1 MEDERITDQIT
12 NNYNSVGESQIVD
25 KYSETRQLVEQGCK
39 AASHEKPSAKQKPKT
54 VASSQKRKE
63 SSDIVI
69 KTEEEELEDEEEEEE
84 VEQDKNN
91 EGEDSDMDREREK
104 LKVGRKKAKKTKKT
118 KKMKKPEM
126 KDLMVGRRMASL
138 NASAMMQV
146 LTINDQIFYHP
157 LLSSNI
163 AGGVKASNVKLT
175 SQQLVSNAESIVMRV
190 QQRVWNCL
198 FPGGCH

>member
-12 NNYNSVGESQIVD
+12 NTSESQIVD
-25 KYSETRQLVEQGCK
+25 KYSETGQLLEQGCK

-63 SSDIVI
+63 ASDIVI
-69 KTEEEELEDEEEEEE
+69 KTEEEEEEEEE
-84 VEQDKNN
+84 VERDKNN
-91 EGEDSDMDREREK
+91 EEEDSDMDREREK

-146 LTINDQIFYHP
+146 LTIGIK
-157 LLSSNI
+157 I
-163 AGGVKASNVKLT
+163 
-175 SQQLVSNAESIVMRV
+175 SIIH
-190 QQRVWNCL
+190 CSY
-198 FPGGCH
+198 

>member
-12 NNYNSVGESQIVD
+12 NTSESQIVD
-25 KYSETRQLVEQGCK
+25 KYSETGQLLEQGCK

-54 VASSQKRKE
+54 VASSQKSKE
-63 SSDIVI
+63 ASDIVI
-69 KTEEEELEDEEEEEE
+69 KTEEEELEEEEEEEE
-84 VEQDKNN
+84 VERDKNN
-91 EGEDSDMDREREK
+91 EEEDSDMDREREK

-146 LTINDQIFYHP
+146 FTI
-157 LLSSNI
+157 
-163 AGGVKASNVKLT
+163 GVKISVIHCSHRILLAV
-175 SQQLVSNAESIVMRV
+175 
-190 QQRVWNCL
+190 
-198 FPGGCH
+198 

>member
-12 NNYNSVGESQIVD
+12 NNSLLGESQIVD
-25 KYSETRQLVEQGCK
+25 KHSETGQQLEQGCK
-39 AASHEKPSAKQKPKT
+39 AASHEKPSSKQKPKT

-69 KTEEEELEDEEEEEE
+69 KTEEEEVEEEEEE

-91 EGEDSDMDREREK
+91 EEEDSDMDREREK

-146 LTINDQIFYHP
+146 STI
-157 LLSSNI
+157 
-163 AGGVKASNVKLT
+163 GVKISIIHCSLRILL
-175 SQQLVSNAESIVMRV
+175 LVYNFECFSYLLAIS
-190 QQRVWNCL
+190 
-198 FPGGCH
+198 

>member
-12 NNYNSVGESQIVD
+12 NTSESQIVD
-25 KYSETRQLVEQGCK
+25 KYSETGQLLEQGCK

-69 KTEEEELEDEEEEEE
+69 KTEEEELEEEEE

-91 EGEDSDMDREREK
+91 EEEDSDMDREREK

-146 LTINDQIFYHP
+146 LM
-157 LLSSNI
+157 
-163 AGGVKASNVKLT
+163 
-175 SQQLVSNAESIVMRV
+175 IVFKISMIH
-190 QQRVWNCL
+190 CS
-198 FPGGCH
+198 H

>member
-12 NNYNSVGESQIVD
+12 NNSLLSESQIVD
-25 KYSETRQLVEQGCK
+25 KYSETGQLLEQGCK

-63 SSDIVI
+63 ASDIVI
-69 KTEEEELEDEEEEEE
+69 KTEEEELEEEEEEEEE
-84 VEQDKNN
+84 VERDKNN
-91 EGEDSDMDREREK
+91 EEEDSDMDREREK

-146 LTINDQIFYHP
+146 LTIGIKISIIHCSHRI
-157 LLSSNI
+157 LL
-163 AGGVKASNVKLT
+163 
-175 SQQLVSNAESIVMRV
+175 
-190 QQRVWNCL
+190 
-198 FPGGCH
+198 

>member
-12 NNYNSVGESQIVD
+12 NNTVLGESQIVD
-25 KYSETRQLVEQGCK
+25 KYSETGQQLEQGCK

-63 SSDIVI
+63 ASDIVI
-69 KTEEEELEDEEEEEE
+69 KTEEEELEEEEEEEEE

-91 EGEDSDMDREREK
+91 EEEDSDMDREREK

-146 LTINDQIFYHP
+146 STI
-157 LLSSNI
+157 
-163 AGGVKASNVKLT
+163 GVKISIIHCSLRILL
-175 SQQLVSNAESIVMRV
+175 LVYNFECFSYLLAIS
-190 QQRVWNCL
+190 
-198 FPGGCH
+198 

>member
-12 NNYNSVGESQIVD
+12 KTSSLGESQIVD
-25 KYSETRQLVEQGCK
+25 KYSETGQLLEQGCK

-69 KTEEEELEDEEEEEE
+69 KTEEEEEKEEEEEE

-91 EGEDSDMDREREK
+91 EEEDSDMDREREK

-146 LTINDQIFYHP
+146 LTI
-157 LLSSNI
+157 
-163 AGGVKASNVKLT
+163 GVKMFIIHCSHRIL
-175 SQQLVSNAESIVMRV
+175 L
-190 QQRVWNCL
+190 
-198 FPGGCH
+198 

>member
-12 NNYNSVGESQIVD
+12 NTSESQIVD
-25 KYSETRQLVEQGCK
+25 KYSETGQLLEQGCK

-69 KTEEEELEDEEEEEE
+69 KTEEEELEEEEEEE

-91 EGEDSDMDREREK
+91 EEEDSDMDREREK

-146 LTINDQIFYHP
+146 LTIGIKISTIHCSHGI
-157 LLSSNI
+157 LL
-163 AGGVKASNVKLT
+163 AV
-175 SQQLVSNAESIVMRV
+175 
-190 QQRVWNCL
+190 
-198 FPGGCH
+198 

>member
-12 NNYNSVGESQIVD
+12 NTSESQIVD
-25 KYSETRQLVEQGCK
+25 KYSETGQLLEQGCK

-69 KTEEEELEDEEEEEE
+69 KTEEEELEEEEEEEE
-84 VEQDKNN
+84 VERDKNN
-91 EGEDSDMDREREK
+91 EEEDSDMDREREK

-146 LTINDQIFYHP
+146 LTIGIKISIIHCSHRI
-157 LLSSNI
+157 LL
-163 AGGVKASNVKLT
+163 
-175 SQQLVSNAESIVMRV
+175 LV
-190 QQRVWNCL
+190 
-198 FPGGCH
+198 

>member
-12 NNYNSVGESQIVD
+12 NTSESQIVD
-25 KYSETRQLVEQGCK
+25 KYSETGQLLEQGCK

-69 KTEEEELEDEEEEEE
+69 KTEEEELEEEEEEEE
-84 VEQDKNN
+84 VERDKNN
-91 EGEDSDMDREREK
+91 EEEDSDMDREREK

-146 LTINDQIFYHP
+146 STIGFKMFIIHCSHRI
-157 LLSSNI
+157 LL
-163 AGGVKASNVKLT
+163 
-175 SQQLVSNAESIVMRV
+175 
-190 QQRVWNCL
+190 
-198 FPGGCH
+198 

>member
-12 NNYNSVGESQIVD
+12 NTSESQIVD
-25 KYSETRQLVEQGCK
+25 KYSETGQLLEQGCK

-69 KTEEEELEDEEEEEE
+69 KTEEEEEEE
-84 VEQDKNN
+84 VERDKNN
-91 EGEDSDMDREREK
+91 EEEDSDMDREREK

-146 LTINDQIFYHP
+146 LTI
-157 LLSSNI
+157 
-163 AGGVKASNVKLT
+163 GVKMFIIHCSHRIL
-175 SQQLVSNAESIVMRV
+175 L
-190 QQRVWNCL
+190 
-198 FPGGCH
+198 

>member
-12 NNYNSVGESQIVD
+12 NNTVLGESQIVD
-25 KYSETRQLVEQGCK
+25 KYSETGQQLEQGCK

-54 VASSQKRKE
+54 VASIQKRKE
-63 SSDIVI
+63 ASDIVI
-69 KTEEEELEDEEEEEE
+69 KTEEEELEEEIEE
-84 VEQDKNN
+84 EQDKNN
-91 EGEDSDMDREREK
+91 EEEDSDMDREREK

-146 LTINDQIFYHP
+146 STI
-157 LLSSNI
+157 
-163 AGGVKASNVKLT
+163 GVKI
-175 SQQLVSNAESIVMRV
+175 SITHCSHRILLAV
-190 QQRVWNCL
+190 
-198 FPGGCH
+198 

>member
-12 NNYNSVGESQIVD
+12 NTSESQIVD
-25 KYSETRQLVEQGCK
+25 KYSETGQLLEQGCK

-69 KTEEEELEDEEEEEE
+69 KTEEEELEELEEEEEEE
-84 VEQDKNN
+84 VDRDKNN
-91 EGEDSDMDREREK
+91 EEEDSDMDREREK

-146 LTINDQIFYHP
+146 LTI
-157 LLSSNI
+157 
-163 AGGVKASNVKLT
+163 GVKMFIIHCSHRIL
-175 SQQLVSNAESIVMRV
+175 L
-190 QQRVWNCL
+190 
-198 FPGGCH
+198 

>member
-12 NNYNSVGESQIVD
+12 NTSESQIVD
-25 KYSETRQLVEQGCK
+25 KYSETGQLLEQGCK

-69 KTEEEELEDEEEEEE
+69 KTEEEEVEEEEEEE

-91 EGEDSDMDREREK
+91 EEEDSDMDREREK

-146 LTINDQIFYHP
+146 LTIGIK
-157 LLSSNI
+157 I
-163 AGGVKASNVKLT
+163 
-175 SQQLVSNAESIVMRV
+175 SIIH
-190 QQRVWNCL
+190 CSY
-198 FPGGCH
+198 

>member
-12 NNYNSVGESQIVD
+12 NTSSLLSESQIVD
-25 KYSETRQLVEQGCK
+25 KYSETGQLLEQGCK

-54 VASSQKRKE
+54 VASSQKSKE
-63 SSDIVI
+63 ASDIVI
-69 KTEEEELEDEEEEEE
+69 KTEEEEEEEEE
-84 VEQDKNN
+84 VERDKNN
-91 EGEDSDMDREREK
+91 EEEDSDMDREREK

-146 LTINDQIFYHP
+146 STI
-157 LLSSNI
+157 
-163 AGGVKASNVKLT
+163 GVKI
-175 SQQLVSNAESIVMRV
+175 SIIHYSHRILLAV
-190 QQRVWNCL
+190 
-198 FPGGCH
+198 

>member
-12 NNYNSVGESQIVD
+12 NTSESQIVD
-25 KYSETRQLVEQGCK
+25 KYSETGQLLEQGCK

-69 KTEEEELEDEEEEEE
+69 KTEEEELEEEEEEE

-91 EGEDSDMDREREK
+91 EEEDSDMDREREK

-146 LTINDQIFYHP
+146 LTIGIK
-157 LLSSNI
+157 I
-163 AGGVKASNVKLT
+163 
-175 SQQLVSNAESIVMRV
+175 SIIH
-190 QQRVWNCL
+190 CSY
-198 FPGGCH
+198 

>member
-12 NNYNSVGESQIVD
+12 NNSNSLGESQIVD
-25 KYSETRQLVEQGCK
+25 KYSETGQLVEQGCK
-39 AASHEKPSAKQKPKT
+39 AASHEKPSSKQKPKT

-63 SSDIVI
+63 ASDIVI
-69 KTEEEELEDEEEEEE
+69 KTEEEELEEEEEEIE
-84 VEQDKNN
+84 EEQDKNN
-91 EGEDSDMDREREK
+91 EEEDSDMDREREK

-146 LTINDQIFYHP
+146 STI
-157 LLSSNI
+157 
-163 AGGVKASNVKLT
+163 GVKISIIHCSLRILL
-175 SQQLVSNAESIVMRV
+175 LVYNFECFSYLPAIS
-190 QQRVWNCL
+190 
-198 FPGGCH
+198 

>member
-12 NNYNSVGESQIVD
+12 NTSESQIVD
-25 KYSETRQLVEQGCK
+25 KYSETGQLLEQGCK

-69 KTEEEELEDEEEEEE
+69 KTEEEELEEEEEEEE
-84 VEQDKNN
+84 VERDKNN
-91 EGEDSDMDREREK
+91 EEEDSDMDREREK

-146 LTINDQIFYHP
+146 LTIGIK
-157 LLSSNI
+157 I
-163 AGGVKASNVKLT
+163 
-175 SQQLVSNAESIVMRV
+175 SIIH
-190 QQRVWNCL
+190 CSY
-198 FPGGCH
+198 